1 MVIVSTLKSKT
12 KRILTSWIFNNVVI
26 EDESQ
31 FPEKTLGFVYKIT
44 RVSDGKFYYGK
55 KLAFFRKT
63 SVKTVTLKNGTRK
76 KKKTTT
82 LVPSDWKNYWSSSP
96 ELIEDVKVLGEDAFI
111 REILCFCENKG
122 SLSYYELRYQM
133 DNRVIENRDKSYN
146 GIVNARIHWSHVR
159 PCLG

>member
-1 MVIVSTLKSKT
+1 MN
-12 KRILTSWIFNNVVI
+12 SWTYNGVEIT
-26 EDESQ
+26 DEAQ

-44 RVSDGKFYYGK
+44 RVTDGKLYYGK
-55 KLAFFRKT
+55 KLAYFRKT
-63 SVKTVTLKNGTRK
+63 SVKTVTLKNGTKK

-82 LVPSDWKNYWSSSP
+82 LVPSDWKTYWSSSP
-96 ELIEDVKVLGEDAFI
+96 ELLADVATLGPNNFT
-111 REILCFCENKG
+111 REILCWCENKG

-159 PCLG
+159 PCL